1 MMFSLAFTKH
11 AERTLEKFEQTI
23 SQKIY
28 KNLQKIKSDPFN
40 FIEPLNRPKGAE
52 PLYKLRIGEYRA
64 IMAIRNNEMIIL
76 VVDIGHRKM
85 IYRKYQ

>member
-1 MMFSLAFTKH
+1 MFSLAFTKH

-28 KNLQKIKSDPFN
+28 KNLQKLKSDPFN

-64 IMAIRNNEMIIL
+64 ILAIRNNKRVIL

>member
-1 MMFSLAFTKH
+1 MQREHWRNLNKKLVKKS
-11 AERTLEKFEQTI
+11 I
-23 SQKIY
+23 KIY
-28 KNLQKIKSDPFN
+28 KNLQKIKSNPYK

-64 IMAIRNNEMIIL
+64 IMAIRNNEMVIL
-76 VVDIGHRKM
+76 VVDIGHRKI